1 MGKEKEVIT
10 GSDQPG
16 WWEDQMKKGRQNYR
30 DSLQEFMDSIVV
42 KDVVGRSH
50 VLSDVQKA
58 EFRMWNEAKEKGY
71 ELVFFQGRRGSRLVM
86 KKVYDSMAREIA
98 SGGSV
103 VREEVW
109 IKVGNGRA
117 MTRRFEKEWLKSN
130 SSGRA

>member
-1 MGKEKEVIT
+1 MGEDKVVVT
-10 GSDQPG
+10 RSDRPG
-16 WWEDQMKKGRQNYR
+16 WREDQMKKGRQNYR

-71 ELVFFQGRRGSRLVM
+71 ELAVFKGRRGSRLVM
-86 KKVYDSMAREIA
+86 KKVYDSMSGVIA

-109 IKVGNGRA
+109 MRIGNGRA

-130 SSGRA
+130 KR